1 MCDLSNGTIAVCI
14 LYAIPFHTDTGI
26 MSMMRYNARYGT
38 TIGGRPVASVRPMM
52 SSPLAIRSS
61 SAAAAAGQSRLLIP
75 AGRASSGLKPG
86 VSLQQIQTT
95 TGILLLKLRSIFV

>member
-1 MCDLSNGTIAVCI
+1 MTVAVAVVVVTSVNKMLCDI
-14 LYAIPFHTDTGI
+14 
-26 MSMMRYNARYGT
+26 RYGP

-61 SAAAAAGQSRLLIP
+61 SAAAAGHSRLLIP
-75 AGRASSGLKPG
+75 AGRVSSGLKPG

-95 TGILLLKLRSIFV
+95 TGISQSVQTHSHLKAFCPGQPG